1 MTVKVTFCTNIREG
15 NDFCCISE
23 DDLDLKLDYYREKLL
38 TNTDNDGFI
47 VISSA
52 EQPDVRIQDELWA
65 ITQNLCFIAIPDLI
79 THKSVV
85 IRIYSNYGYVRL
97 DPEGDL
103 VRISGDCLPDV
114 RVNRVELI
122 TSLYDCGQRFI
133 QFLGKLQGGNPD
145 YKDMLEG
152 LEEYAKIARQAL
164 DSYTL

>member
-23 DDLDLKLDYYREKLL
+23 DDLDIKLDYYREKLL

-103 VRISGDCLPDV
+103 VRISGDSLPDV
-114 RVNRVELI
+114 RVKRVELI
-122 TSLYDCGQRFI
+122 TSLYSCGQRFI
-133 QFLGKLQGGNPD
+133 KFLRKLRENDIEYQD
-145 YKDMLEG
+145 ILEG
-152 LEEYAKIARQAL
+152 LEEYAKLAQQAL
-164 DSYTL
+164 DTYTV